1 MAPPRVQEATGDDA
15 AVDHVASPVLEPGQG
30 LASTDLPDGPPL
42 ATPTQEPHEEL
53 AGRELEHRGP
63 ALDLLLRQA
72 IDVNA
77 A

>member
-1 MAPPRVQEATGDDA
+1 MDESIEDYGNKWSLSALLQ
-15 AVDHVASPVLEPGQG
+15 H
-30 LASTDLPDGPPL
+30 
-42 ATPTQEPHEEL
+42 
-53 AGRELEHRGP
+53 LEHRGP